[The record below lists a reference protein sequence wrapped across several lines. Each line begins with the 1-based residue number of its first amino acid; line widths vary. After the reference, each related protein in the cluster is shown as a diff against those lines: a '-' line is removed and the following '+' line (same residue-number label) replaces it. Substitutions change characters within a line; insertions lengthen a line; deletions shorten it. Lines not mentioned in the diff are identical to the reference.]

1 MKIAVED
8 SYDSA
13 RPGELPVKT
22 ECLPFTQIP
31 HTTRLFTDWLSSSS
45 STHHFY
51 PRSPRFSEWFQDE
64 TPSLRYDS
72 ARRSRVADILERQN
86 GNWNASGKTLGN
98 VARFRAGASAVLTG
112 QQVGLFGGPL
122 FAIFKALTAVRLAE
136 EASASG
142 GDSVPIFWLATED
155 HDLAEVN
162 HTAMPTNEGQLET
175 LVSSAHGAPD
185 APVGTIPLGNDI
197 AALVEAAST
206 LLGPG
211 QVADWLRQS
220 YRPGETLGSAFA
232 LLFAKLFADWGVILV
247 DGSDPELD
255 AIAEPIYR
263 AAVEHAAE
271 IDDALLSRGRDLETA
286 GYHQQVKVTPSSTLL
301 FNFQDGART
310 VIHRRVNGDASTD
323 FLVGDQKITQSEL
336 LRRIS
341 AAPDQFS
348 PNVLLRPVVQDYLFP
363 TLAYTGGAAEVA
375 YFAQAAVVYEK
386 LLGHVTPI
394 VPRFSA
400 TLVDAKAQ
408 RLLEKYNLSALD
420 VFQGPE
426 SLKQQLASRSL
437 PADLQSAFD
446 KANTAL
452 EACVDAIR
460 GSLARLDTT
469 LVDAANRAGAKMQ
482 YQLDHLRSS
491 AARAELRQSEVL
503 ERHATFLSSVLYPNK
518 TLQEREVAGI
528 YFVARYGPDLLRQL
542 YATIHSDCLDHQIV
556 FLSA

>member
-1 MKIAVED
+1 M
-8 SYDSA
+8 
-13 RPGELPVKT
+13 KT
-22 ECLPFTQIP
+22 ECLPFIQIP

-45 STHHFY
+45 SVHHFY

-64 TPSLRYDS
+64 TPNRRYDS

-86 GNWNASGKTLGN
+86 RNWNASSKTLDN

-136 EASASG
+136 EASASRF
-142 GDSVPIFWLATED
+142 DCVPIFWLATED

-197 AALVEAAST
+197 EALVAAAST

-211 QVADWLRQS
+211 ELTDWLGQS

-232 LLFAKLFADWGVILV
+232 RLFARLFADWGVILV

-255 AIAEPIYR
+255 AIAEPVYR
-263 AAVEHAAE
+263 SAVERAAE
-271 IDDALLSRGRDLETA
+271 IDDALLSRGRDLEAA

-301 FNFQDGART
+301 FIFQDGART

-323 FLVGDQKITQSEL
+323 FLIGDQKITQSEL

-341 AAPDQFS
+341 AAPSQFS

-400 TLVDAKAQ
+400 TLVDAKAE
-408 RLLEKYNLSALD
+408 RLLEKYDLSAFD
-420 VFQGPE
+420 VFQGPK

-460 GSLARLDTT
+460 GSLARLDST

-556 FLSA
+556 SLSA